1 MYPRLLHS
9 RLLDALDDSPVVFLS
24 GPRQAGKTT
33 LALQVA
39 EARGMAYRTL
49 DDPTE
54 LAAASADPAAYVDA
68 LPFPAVLDEAQR
80 APGLFLPLKAL
91 VDRERRSGSLLL
103 TGSANVFFLP
113 QVADSLAGRMQ
124 ILTLF
129 PLTQAELQG
138 GRGRFLEALWR
149 GEFSETPPPVEIET
163 RVLRGGFPP
172 ALDARRPEAWF
183 ASYVEA
189 LLTRDVRDLARV
201 ERLFEL
207 PNLLALL
214 AARSGGLLNHSAL
227 SRESGLPATTLRR
240 YLALFKALYLVW
252 ELPAWSANLGKRL
265 LKSPKLYL
273 SDTGLMGYL
282 LGVGEGRLVGPLWGQ
297 LMEAFVVNEIA
308 RLLAAGAGPRLK
320 AYHLRDDRGLE
331 VDLVLEAPSGEVVAL
346 EIKASKTLSPA
357 DFRGLGRIREVLGD
371 RFRLGGVLYPGENV
385 VPFGDDLWAL
395 PISLLW
401 L

>member
-80 APGLFLPLKAL
+80 APGLFLPLKAR

-149 GEFSETPPPVEIET
+149 GSSPRPRHRWKSRHTCSGAAFRRPWT
-163 RVLRGGFPP
+163 RGGP
-172 ALDARRPEAWF
+172 R
-183 ASYVEA
+183 
-189 LLTRDVRDLARV
+189 
-201 ERLFEL
+201 
-207 PNLLALL
+207 
-214 AARSGGLLNHSAL
+214 H
-227 SRESGLPATTLRR
+227 GLPPT
-240 YLALFKALYLVW
+240 W
-252 ELPAWSANLGKRL
+252 RL
-265 LKSPKLYL
+265 S
-273 SDTGLMGYL
+273 
-282 LGVGEGRLVGPLWGQ
+282 
-297 LMEAFVVNEIA
+297 
-308 RLLAAGAGPRLK
+308 
-320 AYHLRDDRGLE
+320 
-331 VDLVLEAPSGEVVAL
+331 
-346 EIKASKTLSPA
+346 
-357 DFRGLGRIREVLGD
+357 
-371 RFRLGGVLYPGENV
+371 
-385 VPFGDDLWAL
+385 
-395 PISLLW
+395 
-401 L
+401 